1 MNIETKT
8 VDDRAAFF
16 EASKK
21 NAKFELLKIEDEKK
35 KLLKYKQDLILD
47 ILKIS
52 KKWKK
57 SDLIHFSTKR
67 LEMIFDNA

>member
-1 MNIETKT
+1 MKGKKMI
-8 VDDRAAFF
+8 DDRAAFF

-35 KLLKYKQDLILD
+35 NLLKYKQGLISD
-47 ILKIS
+47 ILKVS

-57 SDLIHFSTKR
+57 SDLIHFSIKR

>member
-1 MNIETKT
+1 MK
-8 VDDRAAFF
+8 DDMKAFY

-35 KLLKYKQDLILD
+35 SLSRYKQGLISD

-52 KKWKK
+52 KKWEK
-57 SDLIHFSTKR
+57 SELMRFSTKR